1 MQKILLITEKFD
13 KVAGN
18 LSECLTPKYNVQLCA
33 GELELV
39 EGMMNVV
46 KPDMVIL
53 YAAET
58 GNIDSKIFVLFHD
71 RYRFMPVLL
80 VGALED
86 CEKYREYCVGDQ
98 FSRLLRP
105 VRKDALLQKCIELL
119 GGEEEPEQP
128 DHAKD
133 ADVKKNILIVD
144 DSALT
149 LRGAKAIL
157 ENKYEVSLATSG
169 EKAMTMIRK
178 NRPDLILLDYEM
190 PECDGKMTLEMIRS
204 DDDLKDIPV
213 IFLTGVA
220 DKSRIA
226 AVLRLNPDGYVLKP
240 LEKKRILKM
249 IEDVFEN
256 RK

>member
-1 MQKILLITEKFD
+1 MQKILLIIEKFD
-13 KVAGN
+13 KAAEN
-18 LSECLTPKYNVQLCA
+18 LSQCLTPKYNVQLCA
-33 GELELV
+33 EGIELV
-39 EGMMNVV
+39 QGMMNVV
-46 KPDMVIL
+46 KPDMVMIC
-53 YAAET
+53 AAD
-58 GNIDSKIFVLFHD
+58 DSNLNPKIFLFLHD
-71 RYRFMPVLL
+71 RFRYTPVLL
-80 VGALED
+80 VGAAED
-86 CEKYREYCVGDQ
+86 CEKYGEYCDKYQ
-98 FSRLLRP
+98 ISRLLRP
-105 VRKDALLQKCIELL
+105 VRKDALLRKCGEIL
-119 GGEEEPEQP
+119 GENEEPEQQEN
-128 DHAKD
+128 A
-133 ADVKKNILIVD
+133 ADTDEKKHILIVD

-157 ENKYEVSLATSG
+157 ESKYEVSLATSG

-204 DDDLKDIPV
+204 DDSLKDIPV

-220 DKSRIA
+220 DKARIA

-240 LEKKRILKM
+240 LEKKRILQV